1 MKVAMQ
7 QSISIAANSTNN
19 NVIAQQRYERPPFNA
34 IGSLY
39 ATGSAAGLTAELNV
53 AGNSITP
60 PVTVNAQNRIP
71 VVPDDLLLE
80 GFEVPADSLLQLT
93 VVNTTGGALTFFW
106 KIELEVIEGTEY

>member
-19 NVIAQQRYERPPFNA
+19 NVLSGQRYERPPFSG

-60 PVTVNAQNRIP
+60 PVTVNSQNRIP

-80 GFEVPADSLLQLT
+80 GFEIPGDTLLQLT
-93 VVNTTGGALTFFW
+93 VVNTTAGALTFFW
-106 KIELEVIEGTEY
+106 KVEIEVIDEEY